1 VVWEAADKGVFA
13 LLVSDAQTE
22 LQVRVDLAEE
32 SLYLSFADKDEGL
45 GVVVDIPDVISA
57 VEMSVRNSVWKWSS
71 LTDPTLAPKTCPG
84 RRRHLQCLVS
94 LPCHTTCKGTWTE
107 LRWDSSAW

>member
-32 SLYLSFADKDEGL
+32 SLDLSFADKDGRL

-57 VEMSVRNSVWKWSS
+57 VAMSLRSS
-71 LTDPTLAPKTCPG
+71 MS
-84 RRRHLQCLVS
+84 R
-94 LPCHTTCKGTWTE
+94 
-107 LRWDSSAW
+107 

>member
-32 SLYLSFADKDEGL
+32 SLDLSFADKDEGL

-57 VEMSVRNSVWKWSS
+57 VEMSVRNSV
-71 LTDPTLAPKTCPG
+71 
-84 RRRHLQCLVS
+84 RR
-94 LPCHTTCKGTWTE
+94 
-107 LRWDSSAW
+107 

>member
-1 VVWEAADKGVFA
+1 MVGEAADKGVFA

-32 SLYLSFADKDEGL
+32 SLDLSFADKDERL

-57 VEMSVRNSVWKWSS
+57 VAMSLRSSVEILVTYRSHSRSQNLPWSKKAVAMS
-71 LTDPTLAPKTCPG
+71 
-84 RRRHLQCLVS
+84 
-94 LPCHTTCKGTWTE
+94 
-107 LRWDSSAW
+107 

>member
-1 VVWEAADKGVFA
+1 MVWEAADKGVFA

-32 SLYLSFADKDEGL
+32 SLDLSFADKDEGL

-57 VEMSVRNSVWKWSS
+57 VGMSLRSS
-71 LTDPTLAPKTCPG
+71 LWK
-84 RRRHLQCLVS
+84 
-94 LPCHTTCKGTWTE
+94 
-107 LRWDSSAW
+107 

>member
-57 VEMSVRNSVWKWSS
+57 VEMSLRSS
-71 LTDPTLAPKTCPG
+71 MS
-84 RRRHLQCLVS
+84 R
-94 LPCHTTCKGTWTE
+94 
-107 LRWDSSAW
+107 